1 MRLAIAFAALITFAG
16 IGSTANASCEK
27 CPNGYS
33 FWHSKDACLADD
45 GSGATAQPLYWK
57 EDPPGRTR
65 RSTVASWAAART
77 VTRVRQADEVQ
88 GAPPLIRQREARL
101 AAGRAFKHGQPEARR
116 FYGWRS
122 KAISSSTFSS

>member
-57 EDPPGRTR
+57 EDRARANSALYGSKLGGRKNG
-65 RSTVASWAAART
+65 
-77 VTRVRQADEVQ
+77 D
-88 GAPPLIRQREARL
+88 
-101 AAGRAFKHGQPEARR
+101 AGPAG
-116 FYGWRS
+116 G
-122 KAISSSTFSS
+122 